1 MCVCVCVRV
10 MGNGRWSDEVPRT
23 AVWLDLSKVI
33 HSSTIPGS
41 VSVDSHFL
49 IMLEKQL
56 FSSASKNLF
65 EG

>member
-1 MCVCVCVRV
+1 
-10 MGNGRWSDEVPRT
+10 
-23 AVWLDLSKVI
+23 VWLDLSKVI